1 MGDEIQLIQPTS
13 CGCQGDGVNTLK
25 YMPERCINC
34 GMCSVV
40 CPHRVFSPGEKKAQL
55 VRSEACME
63 CGACQLNCPVN
74 AIAVESGVGC
84 AAAMIRAA
92 LSGKKEVTCG
102 DDGCCGY
109 DD

>member
-1 MGDEIQLIQPTS
+1 
-13 CGCQGDGVNTLK
+13 
-25 YMPERCINC
+25 
-34 GMCSVV
+34 MCSVV
-40 CPHRVFSPGEKKAQL
+40 CPHRVFSHGEKKAQL

-102 DDGCCGY
+102 DGGCC
-109 DD
+109 D